1 MVTLAMR
8 YDRPTELA
16 DHLVFLSTI
25 EDPNYTDE
33 FGTTSA
39 SVYVEAWAAIEHF
52 IEHTPAE
59 EGKEKLRQ
67 CVRNLHVA
75 FEYLENG
82 DGVSASDLVMET
94 EDMFKRARKY
104 IAISDE

>member
-1 MVTLAMR
+1 MR
-8 YDRPTELA
+8 HERPTELA
-16 DHLVFLSTI
+16 DHLVLLSTI

-39 SVYVEAWAAIEHF
+39 SAYAEAWTSLEHF
-52 IEHTPAE
+52 IEHTPTE

-75 FEYLENG
+75 FESLEHG

-94 EDMFKRARKY
+94 EEMFKRARKY
-104 IAISDE
+104 IALSDE

>member
-1 MVTLAMR
+1 MQHE
-8 YDRPTELA
+8 RPTEPA
-16 DHLVFLSTI
+16 DHLVVLSTI

-39 SVYVEAWAAIEHF
+39 SAYAEAWSSLEHF
-52 IEHTPAE
+52 IEHTPTE

-75 FEYLENG
+75 FEHLEHG

-94 EDMFKRARKY
+94 EEMFKRARKY
-104 IAISDE
+104 ITLSDE